1 MEQNQNSS
9 PKVDVTKESY
19 LELLNYASQLKME
32 ERNEAMD
39 MYRKAADVM
48 EDGEMIAYIGKT
60 AISYLDLASKTS
72 SSIIDIAQS
81 IQKIAFNEQDD
92 EDSGGISISSEERQ
106 VFAEMAK
113 DMRDSRRERKNR
125 KENNEDTE

>member
-1 MEQNQNSS
+1 MEQNQNNS

-39 MYRKAADVM
+39 MYRKAADEM

-60 AISYLDLASKTS
+60 AISFLDLASKTS

-92 EDSGGISISSEERQ
+92 EDSGGISISSEERE

-113 DMRDSRRERKNR
+113 EMRDSRRSRKNR

>member
-39 MYRKAADVM
+39 MYRKAADEM

>member
-1 MEQNQNSS
+1 MEQNQNNS

-39 MYRKAADVM
+39 MYRKAADEM

-72 SSIIDIAQS
+72 NSIIEIAQS

-125 KENNEDTE
+125 KENNEDSE

>member
-1 MEQNQNSS
+1 MEQNQNIA

-39 MYRKAADVM
+39 MYRKAADEM

-72 SSIIDIAQS
+72 NSIIEIAQS
-81 IQKIAFNEQDD
+81 IQKIAFNDQDN
-92 EDSGGISISSEERQ
+92 EESSGVSISSEERQ

-113 DMRDSRRERKNR
+113 DLRDDRRKRNSRKG
-125 KENNEDTE
+125 NNEDIE